1 VVGGFLYALHLL
13 DEQPMLISRVQ
24 VSDVGHDGADDG
36 TNEGIVYG
44 ADLINAYD
52 VKTKYQGELSASLV
66 FGEGAGT
73 VEGQSVAPTL
83 RGFDTAV
90 NATLTILR

>member
-1 VVGGFLYALHLL
+1 VIPLSKCLTIPHTSGKLTW
-13 DEQPMLISRVQ
+13 
-24 VSDVGHDGADDG
+24 HDGADDS

-44 ADLINAYD
+44 PDLINAYG

-83 RGFDTAV
+83 RAFDTAV
-90 NATLTILR
+90 NATLMILR